1 MPWFLDRLRIGH
13 VDIENPYNNK
23 KSRIDLCPESVHS
36 IVFWSKNYGPFIA
49 GKYEEMI
56 KSMGY
61 GMFFQFTVN
70 PPSSLLESGVPSIDE
85 RLGQAAEMARMNPDA
100 MEWRFDPICYYQEK
114 NTGTTRNNLSG
125 FDQIAAFMAGIGIKR
140 CVTSFLDIYAKLKKR
155 EAAESI
161 RFIDPDIKEKIRT
174 IELMEGVLKKLG
186 MTLRLCC
193 EADLGKELSGLVTPG
208 GCIDGELLMKIHG
221 GNISKK
227 PDKGQRLSGG
237 CACTE
242 SRDIGSYRSQP
253 CFHKCLYCYAS

>member
-70 PPSSLLESGVPSIDE
+70 PPSSLLEPGVPSIDE

-125 FDQIAAFMAGIGIKR
+125 FAQIAAFMAGKGIKR

-242 SRDIGSYRSQP
+242 SRDIGSYRFQP